1 MASYRRRIEELT
13 NRIEKALYKWE
24 KITVTEYEEY
34 RREKKKVLFF
44 NFLLGVMRGV
54 GFVIGVSII
63 SAVVLAILAWL
74 LSKSLNMPIIGRFIA
89 TIVDY
94 VKLYSQNVSP

>member
-1 MASYRRRIEELT
+1 VASYRERIEDLM
-13 NRIEKALYKWE
+13 NRIEKAIYKWE
-24 KITVTEYEEY
+24 KITITEYEEY

-54 GFVIGVSII
+54 GFVIGVTIVSGI
-63 SAVVLAILAWL
+63 VLAILTWL
-74 LSKSLNMPIIGRFIA
+74 LSKSINMPIIGKFIA

-94 VKLYSQNVSP
+94 VKLYSQNIGP

>member
-1 MASYRRRIEELT
+1 MASYRKRIEELT
-13 NRIEKALYKWE
+13 SRIEKALYKWE

-44 NFLLGVMRGV
+44 NFLLGVVRGV
-54 GFVIGVSII
+54 GFVIGVTII

-74 LSKSLNMPIIGRFIA
+74 LSKSLNMPIIGKFIA
-89 TIVDY
+89 NIVDY

>member
-1 MASYRRRIEELT
+1 MASYRERINLLM
-13 NRIEKALYKWE
+13 NRIEKSLYRWE

-34 RREKKKVLFF
+34 KREKKKVLFF

-54 GFVIGVSII
+54 GFVIGATIVSAI
-63 SAVVLAILAWL
+63 VLAILAWL
-74 LSKSLNMPIIGRFIA
+74 LSKSLNMPIIGKFIA

-94 VKLYSQNVSP
+94 VKLYSQNLSP

>member
-1 MASYRRRIEELT
+1 MASYRERIEELV
-13 NRIEKALYKWE
+13 NRIEKALYKWQ

-54 GFVIGVSII
+54 GFVIGATII
-63 SAVVLAILAWL
+63 SAIVLAILAWL
-74 LSKSLNMPIIGRFIA
+74 LSKSLNMPIIGKFIA

-94 VKLYSQNVSP
+94 VKLYSQNVNP

>member
-54 GFVIGVSII
+54 GFVIGVTII